1 MAQTKLHVIREAN
14 LYLDG
19 ANLAGRV
26 QSVDLPDIVI
36 KTTEMRSLSMI
47 GSVNVPSG
55 FEPMKGKIMFT
66 ALYADAALKMS
77 NPFKSVKLML
87 RSNIKT
93 FSGGGWADDDSIPLV
108 TYLTANFNKIPL
120 GGFKAGDNAI
130 FETEFTCS
138 YVKQV
143 LDGKDIIEFD
153 PFNNL
158 FKVGGEDQ
166 LAAFNIDLGTN

>member
-1 MAQTKLHVIREAN
+1 MGQVKLYSVREAN
-14 LYLDG
+14 LYIDG
-19 ANLAGRV
+19 ANMAGRV
-26 QSVDLPDIVI
+26 ESVDLPDIVT
-36 KTTEMRSLSMI
+36 KTIEKRSLSMI
-47 GSVNVPSG
+47 GAIDVPIG
-55 FEPMKGKIMFT
+55 FEKMTGKIAFT
-66 ALYADAALKMS
+66 ALFEDAALKMS

-93 FSGGGWADDDSIPLV
+93 FTGGGWADDDSIPLV
-108 TYLTANFNKIPL
+108 TYLTATFNKIPL
-120 GGFKAGDNAI
+120 GGFKAGDEAK
-130 FETEFTCS
+130 FETEYSCS

-153 PFNNL
+153 PFNNV